1 MSKVVLNDQE
11 RKEFFK
17 KFLDAINYSGEK
29 NLLPDFLIDFLSQ
42 TELDSLIKR
51 LEVFKR
57 LHSGHSYARVNQ
69 ELSVS
74 PITASKVS
82 RSLRDA
88 SDKFR
93 QLLDDLSEEM
103 PKTVP
108 KEPEEKD
115 NKRSSYL
122 G

>member
-11 RKEFFK
+11 RKDFFR
-17 KFLDAINYSGEK
+17 KFIEVIQYTNDK
-29 NLLPDFLIDFLSQ
+29 DLLPDFFIDFLSQ
-42 TELDSLIKR
+42 TELDSFIKR

-57 LHSGHSYARVNQ
+57 LYNGHSYARVNQ

-93 QLLDDLSEEM
+93 GILEALSDNIPQ
-103 PKTVP
+103 PKVEV
-108 KEPEEKD
+108 KEEKD

-122 G
+122 

>member
-17 KFLDAINYSGEK
+17 NFLEALKHSNEK

-57 LHSGHSYARVNQ
+57 LHGGHSYARVNQ

-93 QLLDDLSEEM
+93 QILDDLSDEI
-103 PKTVP
+103 PQPVV

-115 NKRSSYL
+115 DKRSSYL